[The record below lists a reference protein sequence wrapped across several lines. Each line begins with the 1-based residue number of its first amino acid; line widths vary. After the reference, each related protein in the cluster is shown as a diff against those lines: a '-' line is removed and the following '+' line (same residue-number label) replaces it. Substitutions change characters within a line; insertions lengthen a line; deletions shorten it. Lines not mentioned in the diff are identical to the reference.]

1 MESIVGQTVSHYAFL
16 EKLGSGG
23 MGQIYK
29 ARDSRLNRIVAVK
42 VLAPGRTRDPE
53 KRRRFIQEAQAASA
67 LNHPNI
73 ITIHDILPEGDTQ
86 YMVMEHVAGRTLFEL
101 IAGGKLPV
109 AQVLQ
114 IATQIAN
121 ALAAAH
127 AAGIIHR
134 DLKPANVMVTSSG
147 LVKVL
152 DFGLAK
158 LLDSGA
164 GIRSPATTDS
174 DSADP
179 VTQTAA
185 PLTVEGSIM
194 GTVSYMSPEQAE
206 GLKVDARSDI
216 FSFGAVLYE
225 MVTGQRAFDGDSGIS
240 ILSAVLRDEVRPIR
254 DLAPETPAELE
265 DVISRCLRKNPAD
278 RWQSMTDVAT
288 ALTSLRARL
297 DSGVELR
304 PVAST
309 IPPAVAFS
317 STPPPV
323 SDTASKTVSQTS
335 SKKSARRGLSLGV
348 ICAAVVVIAVLGA
361 WWETHRQVVPAA
373 PKSPQP
379 VSTVAQS
386 APKPSPM
393 PAAAVPETK
402 PDTAASNDATA
413 TIAPTAAPPPLTP
426 VNPLPNKL
434 KTPAL
439 PPPVVAPPS
448 DAKTKPP
455 VQPQAATTATAPVV
469 VAPAP
474 RVPAVAE
481 IVPAKL
487 DDGLP
492 FRIAL
497 VDDVPIDTEVG
508 HILHFRVLDGVKSGD
523 VEVIAKGAIVSGSVA
538 ALAGKRNFF
547 GERSKV
553 RFQLTSVQSVDDTKI
568 NLRATPASK
577 ADGAETRPFVTL
589 KGSPKDKNLI
599 AASGAEYVAYV
610 SGDQTVNVHK

>member
-16 EKLGSGG
+16 EKLGAGG

-53 KRRRFIQEAQAASA
+53 RRRRFIQEAQAASA

-101 IAGGKLPV
+101 IAGGRLPV
-109 AQVLQ
+109 AQMLQ

-164 GIRSPATTDS
+164 GIRSPAGTDS
-174 DSADP
+174 QTDDP

-225 MVTGQRAFDGDSGIS
+225 MVTGQRAFDGDSAIS
-240 ILSAVLRDEVRPIR
+240 ILSAVLRDEVKPTR
-254 DLAPETPAELE
+254 DLAPDTPAELE

-297 DSGVELR
+297 DSGVALR
-304 PVAST
+304 TVAST
-309 IPPAVAFS
+309 IAPTVTLS

-323 SDTASKTVSQTS
+323 AKTVSQTV
-335 SKKSARRGLSLGV
+335 SKKGAKRGLSLGV
-348 ICAAVVVIAVLGA
+348 TCAAVVVVAVLGA
-361 WWETHRQVVPAA
+361 WWETHRQVIPPA
-373 PKSPQP
+373 PKSP
-379 VSTVAQS
+379 VNTAAQS

-393 PAAAVPETK
+393 PAAVPPAPKPET
-402 PDTAASNDATA
+402 AANNDVAT
-413 TIAPTAAPPPLTP
+413 TIAPTAAPPPPTP
-426 VNPLPNKL
+426 SIPLPNKL

-439 PPPVVAPPS
+439 PPPIVPPSS
-448 DAKTKPP
+448 DAKTKLP
-455 VQPQAATTATAPVV
+455 VQPQVATTATAPVV

-481 IVPAKL
+481 TVPVKL

-497 VDDVPIDTEVG
+497 VDDVPVDIEVG
-508 HILHFRVLDGVKSGD
+508 HVLRFQVLDGVKSED
-523 VEVIAKGAIVSGSVA
+523 VVVIAKGAIVSGSLA

-553 RFQLTSVQSVDDTKI
+553 RFQLTSVQSVDDSKI

-577 ADGAETRPFVTL
+577 DDGAETRPFATL